1 MFGDDKAEAV
11 LPSTWSTSDTFRSL
25 LQPRKSFVVVT
36 PAVKESVA
44 IDSYPLMGA
53 SSGPADVS
61 RPQPAFIRNGI
72 VNFDASVERKIFLLE
87 AEKAPAPKYLLDS
100 VELTPVVVLPSVPA
114 VHSGITVALINQKK
128 EHPPPPPEQQQ
139 EILPWRIHLK
149 YVDQSQSNCQSIK
162 MSLQSSSRK

>member
-87 AEKAPAPKYLLDS
+87 AEKAPAPEYG
-100 VELTPVVVLPSVPA
+100 ELAGFRRTDAGCCLAFRPGRPFWNN
-114 VHSGITVALINQKK
+114 GG
-128 EHPPPPPEQQQ
+128 
-139 EILPWRIHLK
+139 
-149 YVDQSQSNCQSIK
+149 VDQSEERASA
-162 MSLQSSSRK
+162 SSAGTTARDPSVADPPEVRRSKSK